1 MPHRVLRLRRN
12 HPSATPRASRLRR
25 AFTLAELLIVIAIIG
40 VLISIL
46 LPTLSSA
53 RRSANAAKCLAQLRD
68 LGLAFQQYAQDN
80 RRAFPMVE
88 YSPPASQVVPGT
100 PARR

>member
-1 MPHRVLRLRRN
+1 MFHGL
-12 HPSATPRASRLRR
+12 ASRPPRSVRR

-46 LPTLSSA
+46 LPTLGAA
-53 RRSANAAKCLAQLRD
+53 RRSANSAKCLAQLRD

-80 RRAFPMVE
+80 KRAFPVVE
-88 YSPPASQVVPGT
+88 YSPQPQYIIAGT
-100 PARR
+100 PARRSWQDFLVK